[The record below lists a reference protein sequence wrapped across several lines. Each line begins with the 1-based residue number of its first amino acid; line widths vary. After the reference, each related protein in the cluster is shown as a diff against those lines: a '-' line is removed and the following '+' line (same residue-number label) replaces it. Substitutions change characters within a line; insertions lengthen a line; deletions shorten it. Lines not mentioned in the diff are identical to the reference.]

1 MAAWIGCSGQEEL
14 HSLVNWIA
22 AVQEIHFAPV
32 PGTKSARMIF
42 QLPGILF
49 CILDTGNQGGEKRT
63 DMKKIFA
70 AILIIFIFAP
80 LAMYAEGKLELS
92 DGQKIYVPAY
102 SHIYSGDRER
112 PFLLTVT
119 LSIRNINPKGSIKI
133 TQADYYETQGKLLK
147 KYVERPVVLK
157 PLESIRYVVP
167 ESHRTGGSGANFIVT
182 WAADSSV
189 NAPIIE
195 SIMIGAAGQ
204 QGISFTSR
212 GRPILDTVE

>member
-1 MAAWIGCSGQEEL
+1 
-14 HSLVNWIA
+14 
-22 AVQEIHFAPV
+22 
-32 PGTKSARMIF
+32 
-42 QLPGILF
+42 
-49 CILDTGNQGGEKRT
+49 
-63 DMKKIFA
+63 MKKILA
-70 AILIIFIFAP
+70 AMLIVFIFVP
-80 LAMYAEGKLELS
+80 LTIYAEGKIELS

-119 LSIRNINPKGSIKI
+119 LSIRNINPNHSIRI
-133 TQADYYETQGKLLK
+133 VQADYYETLGKLLK

-182 WAADSSV
+182 WKSDRPV
-189 NAPIIE
+189 NAPIVE

-212 GRPILDTVE
+212 GRPILDTGE